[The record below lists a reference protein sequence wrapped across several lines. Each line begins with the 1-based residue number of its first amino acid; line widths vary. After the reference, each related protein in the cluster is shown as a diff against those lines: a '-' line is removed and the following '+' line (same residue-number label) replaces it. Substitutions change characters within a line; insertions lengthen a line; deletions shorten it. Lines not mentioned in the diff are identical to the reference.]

1 MTLVRLALTAG
12 EPAGIG
18 PDLCLMIARQA
29 LPCEWVVI
37 GDPDLLA
44 QRAEHL
50 GLNIR
55 ITPWAPGQTAA
66 QPSGCMRVWPVARA
80 AATTPGQLNPAN
92 AGYVLSTLTEATR
105 ACQRGQFGALVTCPV
120 HKGIINTAGT
130 RFSGHTEYI
139 AHLTGGEPV
148 MLLTAPGLRVALAT
162 THLPLTAVSQAI
174 TREGLEQTLRI
185 LDHDLR
191 IRFGIPAPRILV
203 AGLNP
208 HAGEGGHLGREE
220 IEIIEPVLAALCEAG
235 LNVIG
240 PLPADTL
247 FLPSVLAGA
256 DAVLAMYHDQG
267 LPVLKHLGFGRAVNI
282 TLGLPIIRTSVDHGT
297 ALELAGT
304 GRADTGSLLAAID
317 AAMAMIQRS
326 PAIPLPRPYP

>member
-1 MTLVRLALTAG
+1 
-12 EPAGIG
+12 
-18 PDLCLMIARQA
+18 
-29 LPCEWVVI
+29 
-37 GDPDLLA
+37 
-44 QRAEHL
+44 
-50 GLNIR
+50 
-55 ITPWAPGQTAA
+55 
-66 QPSGCMRVWPVARA
+66 MRVWPVARA

-220 IEIIEPVLAALCEAG
+220 IEIIEPVLAALREAG

-247 FLPSVLAGA
+247 FPRAARGDW
-256 DAVLAMYHDQG
+256 DAVVAAYHDQG
-267 LPVLKHLGFGRAVNI
+267 LVPVKLAAFGRSVNV
-282 TLGLPIIRTSVDHGT
+282 TLGLPFVRTSVDHGT
-297 ALELAGT
+297 AFDIVTRGT
-304 GRADTGSLLAAID
+304 ADPGSLIEAMRLAVTLASAAPLAAPPD
-317 AAMAMIQRS
+317 PS
-326 PAIPLPRPYP
+326 PPVRP